1 MDENKVMYMLGKIDS
16 GVETLTATVTEHIK
30 KDESFQSKMSD
41 RVTSLETTRTQSET
55 KQITYTRMVAVVTA
69 VVTPL
74 IALYHFFIK

>member
-1 MDENKVMYMLGKIDS
+1 MDEAKVMFMLGKIDT
-16 GVETLTATVTEHIK
+16 GVESLTATVTEHIK
-30 KDESFQSKMSD
+30 KDEAYQSKTDVRLS
-41 RVTSLETTRTQSET
+41 SLETTRVQSET